1 MRMYLDI
8 DDNGII
14 RTANSKLSAVV
25 QLLQPVVWP
34 LNW

>member
-14 RTANSKLSAVV
+14 QTANSKHSVVV
-25 QLLQPVVWP
+25 QLLQPAVWP